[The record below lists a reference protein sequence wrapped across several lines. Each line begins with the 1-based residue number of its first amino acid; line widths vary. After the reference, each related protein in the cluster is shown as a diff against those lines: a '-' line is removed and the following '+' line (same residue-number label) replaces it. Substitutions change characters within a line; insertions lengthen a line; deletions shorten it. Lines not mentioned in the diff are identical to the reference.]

1 MYLFPWIM
9 LIKLRL
15 SKTYVFLFR
24 VCPKL
29 MYFFS
34 EYVQNLCISFQSMSK
49 IYVFL
54 FRVCPKSM
62 YFFSEYVQNLC
73 ISFQSMSKNL
83 CISFQSM
90 SKIYVFLFR
99 VCPKLMYF
107 FSEYVQNLCISFQSM
122 SKIYVFLFRVCP
134 KSMYFFSE
142 YVQNLCTLC
151 TSFLIYFKYNALNY
165 ANNRH
170 DITEILLKVALNTI
184 NLTLNYANYTK
195 VVQVKVLTLDY
206 ACYTVRKVQ
215 FYPCEWLPIY

>member
-1 MYLFPWIM
+1 MLHFSIYSLGTRVSSTNKTDRHDITDILLKVLLNTITPSMYLFPWIM

-24 VCPKL
+24 VCPK
-29 MYFFS
+29 
-34 EYVQNLCISFQSMSK
+34 
-49 IYVFL
+49 
-54 FRVCPKSM
+54 SM

-73 ISFQSMSKNL
+73 I
-83 CISFQSM
+83 
-90 SKIYVFLFR
+90 
-99 VCPKLMYF
+99 
-107 FSEYVQNLCISFQSM
+107 
-122 SKIYVFLFRVCP
+122 
-134 KSMYFFSE
+134 
-142 YVQNLCTLC
+142 LC

-195 VVQVKVLTLDY
+195 VVQDKVLTLDY

>member
-1 MYLFPWIM
+1 VLHFSIYSLGTRVSSTNKTDRHDITDILLKVLLNTITPSMYLFPWIM

-15 SKTYVFLFR
+15 SKIYVFLFR
-24 VCPKL
+24 VRPKL

-62 YFFSEYVQNLC
+62 YFFSEYV
-73 ISFQSMSKNL
+73 KNI

-99 VCPKLMYF
+99 VCQKYMYF
-107 FSEYVQNLCISFQSM
+107 FSEYV
-122 SKIYVFLFRVCP
+122 K
-134 KSMYFFSE
+134 
-142 YVQNLCTLC
+142 NLCTLC

>member
-1 MYLFPWIM
+1 MLHFSIYSLGTRVSSTNKTDRHDITDILLKVLLNTITPSMYLFPWIM

-15 SKTYVFLFR
+15 SKIYVFLFR
-24 VCPKL
+24 VRPKL

-54 FRVCPKSM
+54 FRVCQKYM
-62 YFFSEYVQNLC
+62 YFFSEYV
-73 ISFQSMSKNL
+73 K
-83 CISFQSM
+83 
-90 SKIYVFLFR
+90 
-99 VCPKLMYF
+99 
-107 FSEYVQNLCISFQSM
+107 
-122 SKIYVFLFRVCP
+122 
-134 KSMYFFSE
+134 
-142 YVQNLCTLC
+142 NLCTLC

-215 FYPCEWLPIY
+215 FYPCEWLPIYWPVNHLKQFS